1 MPIEMSEE
9 FKLAWGEEEPS
20 FDDLMALD
28 GEMYRQVARR
38 KTFKFTLKNKDYF
51 AKIHKGVGWAE
62 IVKNLLQG
70 RLPILG
76 AVNEYEAI
84 NALKGLDIKT
94 MTLAAYGQRGVN
106 LAELESF
113 VITESLEPALSLEDL
128 SMDWAANK
136 PDLKLKRALIKR
148 VAEIARQLHDN
159 GINHRDLYICHF
171 LLKESDFESIQ
182 QAEKLPLYLIDL
194 HRVQMRKEVP
204 ERWRVKDLAALY
216 FSSMG
221 IGFTQRD
228 FYCFIKAYSNRRLS
242 VELKLNENRW
252 GSVFAK
258 GQKLNSKPVKD

>member
-1 MPIEMSEE
+1 MPIEIAEE
-9 FKLAWGEEEPS
+9 FKLAWGEKPPL
-20 FDDLMALD
+20 FDDLMALE

-51 AKIHKGVGWAE
+51 AKIHKGVGWGE

-84 NALKGLDIKT
+84 NALTKLGIKT

-128 SMDWAANK
+128 SIDWARNK

-148 VAEIARQLHDN
+148 VATITRQLHDN

-194 HRVQMRKEVP
+194 HRVQMRKEIP

-228 FYCFIKAYSNRRLS
+228 FYRLS
-242 VELKLNENRW
+242 KCI
-252 GSVFAK
+252 
-258 GQKLNSKPVKD
+258 QVKA